1 MFGREHTHLVLGGV
15 GGGGDDVTN
24 LLLQVV
30 PRSNLECAVRTWVQ
44 HLQLEELGMGRE
56 REGEREGREREGSGR
71 GGGGEG
77 SGRGGK
83 WEGRGMRREEGR
95 GEREGREGG
104 RG

>member
-56 REGEREGREREGSGR
+56 REGEREGMEV
-71 GGGGEG
+71 GGEG
-77 SGRGGK
+77 D
-83 WEGRGMRREEGR
+83 EEGR
-95 GEREGREGG
+95 GEGREGG